1 MTSTFHPF
9 PRLPLELQRQ
19 IWRCT
24 VEPRTVEVRVEHWK
38 PDRDPFL
45 ISSTPVPGPL
55 QCCRV
60 ARDELQRLYQQAFFD
75 IGTQRNTERRMYA
88 TYWYG
93 IGVESPPSPSRP
105 SHLSS
110 SEFRVNR
117 HHRRNSEPTMVD
129 RRPFDLPE
137 EHRPQ
142 GLYLIDK
149 LDVTGIYGPSI
160 ERRYVWLNFD
170 IDMADIGNSYLSAFK
185 PIASKIKRLKFEREN
200 SNEAWFNTEKREL
213 KDFKNVEEIHV
224 VCADGFDQW
233 AFSMYD
239 ISWPCADD
247 KILFLDPSEGQVAN
261 GMEFEGVCRQMLLDR
276 RLELTGVAWHTS
288 DEESDS

>member
-1 MTSTFHPF
+1 
-9 PRLPLELQRQ
+9 
-19 IWRCT
+19 
-24 VEPRTVEVRVEHWK
+24 
-38 PDRDPFL
+38 
-45 ISSTPVPGPL
+45 
-55 QCCRV
+55 
-60 ARDELQRLYQQAFFD
+60 
-75 IGTQRNTERRMYA
+75 
-88 TYWYG
+88 
-93 IGVESPPSPSRP
+93 
-105 SHLSS
+105 
-110 SEFRVNR
+110 
-117 HHRRNSEPTMVD
+117 MVD

-170 IDMADIGNSYLSAFK
+170 IDMVDIGNSYLSAFK

-247 KILFLDPSEGQVAN
+247 KYSSSIHLRAKWRMVWNSRGYVDRCYWI
-261 GMEFEGVCRQMLLDR
+261 GVWNSL
-276 RLELTGVAWHTS
+276 A
-288 DEESDS
+288 

>member
-55 QCCRV
+55 QCCR
-60 ARDELQRLYQQAFFD
+60 
-75 IGTQRNTERRMYA
+75 
-88 TYWYG
+88 
-93 IGVESPPSPSRP
+93 
-105 SHLSS
+105 
-110 SEFRVNR
+110 
-117 HHRRNSEPTMVD
+117 
-129 RRPFDLPE
+129 

-170 IDMADIGNSYLSAFK
+170 IDMVDIGNSYLSAFK